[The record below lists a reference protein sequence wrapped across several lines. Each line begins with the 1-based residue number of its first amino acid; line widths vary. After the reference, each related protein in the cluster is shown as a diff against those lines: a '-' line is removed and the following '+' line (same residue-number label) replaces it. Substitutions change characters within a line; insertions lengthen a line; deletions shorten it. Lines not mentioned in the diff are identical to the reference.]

1 VTAVQVPNVEESGE
15 VHDLAALPWYTLNR
29 RLSGTQR
36 MSGCY
41 EEVEEC
47 LPLLGIE
54 HQFLV
59 VHRIA

>member
-15 VHDLAALPWYTLNR
+15 VHDLAAVPWYTLNR
-29 RLSGTQR
+29 RLSGTQH
-36 MSGCY
+36 MSVCY

-54 HQFLV
+54 HQFPGCP
-59 VHRIA
+59 